1 MPLLTDPLTLPC
13 GAVLRNRI
21 AKSAMSEDLAEPGH
35 VPGQALNTLYAR
47 WASSGA
53 GLLISGNVMVD
64 ARHLG
69 EPNNIVF
76 EGRSPVL
83 DALRAWAA
91 AGQAEG
97 THFWPQ
103 INHPGRQTPLSRVP
117 VAPSAIPLKLPGKL
131 FATPRALESSEIED
145 IVGRYGRAA
154 AISKEA
160 GFSGVQIHGAHGY
173 LVSQFLSPLS
183 NQRDDAWGGDAER
196 RRRFLVAIVRAMRAE
211 VGPSFPIG
219 VKLNSADFQRGGFT
233 EDESMHVIGVLEA
246 EGVDLLEISGGTYE
260 KPAVTGAIRELRV
273 STLAREAYFL
283 EYARIVR
290 QKTNMPLLLTG
301 GFRTRSGMVDA
312 LAGQRGSVDM
322 VGLARPMALEPDLP
336 RGLLDGSVLESRV
349 QPKTTGIRSL
359 DGLIEVSWYTYQL
372 RRIARGQAPDPAV
385 WPWTVLLRMAWQ
397 MLKQHRR
404 QAAKPTAMQTAKQTT
419 KQTTR

>member
-21 AKSAMSEDLAEPGH
+21 AKSAMSEDLAERGHLPGS
-35 VPGQALNTLYAR
+35 ALNALYAR

-76 EGRSPVL
+76 DPRTSPVSASPVS

-131 FATPRALESSEIED
+131 FATPRALESSAIED

-154 AISKEA
+154 GMSKDA

-196 RRRFLVAIVRAMRAE
+196 RRRFLVEIVRAMRAE
-211 VGPSFPIG
+211 VGPNFPIG

-233 EDESMHVIGVLEA
+233 EEESMDVIGVLEA

-260 KPAVTGAIRELRV
+260 KPAVTGAIRELRA
-273 STLAREAYFL
+273 STIAREAYFL
-283 EYARIVR
+283 EYARTVR
-290 QKTNMPLLLTG
+290 QKTNLPLLLTG

-312 LAGQRGSVDM
+312 LAGQRGCVDM
-322 VGLARPMALEPDLP
+322 IGLARPMALEPDLP

-372 RRIARGQAPDPAV
+372 RRIAHGQAPDPGV

-397 MLKQHRR
+397 MLKQRR
-404 QAAKPTAMQTAKQTT
+404 RPDA
-419 KQTTR
+419 R